1 MEKPQRRQRI
11 VILGAGFGGLSTANR
26 LVKELGM
33 PDGHEIVVI
42 DKHTHHLY
50 RPWLYEVATGDASE
64 ETLKVGIATPF
75 EDIRTHLAP
84 KRVLVEYEE
93 VMGVDW
99 DARAVVLSDERK
111 LGFDHL
117 VVALGASPSFFGIEG
132 LDRHGVPMYSLRD
145 ALIVHRKLVELI
157 EAKRRNE
164 IPFIRILIGGAG
176 PTGVEFA
183 CELSEFLRKQVRK
196 GRLGAA
202 EYSIE
207 MVEASPRPL
216 GMLDPEMSA
225 WAKARLEKLGIKLLL
240 DTCIKGAHKDHVV
253 LAPRPLKPGETEEM
267 LLCDFRKDHEKEV
280 TTDLLVWC
288 GGFQANPVVAKLGLA
303 VDARGRIEVDETLRV
318 RGKERVWAVGD
329 CLSLADP
336 KTKRPVPQLA
346 QAAIH
351 QAATVAANIARAF
364 TGAAPAPYPFPTM
377 HTVVPMGGAWG
388 IAQVFGLRL
397 KGRIV
402 WPIRLAADV
411 RYFLKT
417 LPLGCAWKLIRAP
430 LTTFR
435 RNNL

>member
-1 MEKPQRRQRI
+1 MEDPKRRERI

-33 PDGHEIVVI
+33 PDGHEIVVV
-42 DKHTHHLY
+42 DKQTHHLY
-50 RPWLYEVATGDASE
+50 RPWLYEVATGDAPE
-64 ETLKVGIATPF
+64 EALKVGIATPY
-75 EDIRTHLAP
+75 EDVRTHLAP
-84 KRVLVEYEE
+84 KRVRVEYEE
-93 VMGVDW
+93 VVGIDW
-99 DARAVVLSDERK
+99 DARAVVLSDDRQ
-111 LGFDHL
+111 LAFDCL
-117 VVALGASPSFFGIEG
+117 VVALGATPSFFGIEG
-132 LDRHGVPMYSLRD
+132 LERHGLPMYGLRD
-145 ALIVHRKLVELI
+145 ALAIHRKLVELI

-164 IPFIRILIGGAG
+164 IPFIRIVIGGAG

-216 GMLDPEMSA
+216 GMLDKEMSA

-253 LAPRPLKPGETEEM
+253 LAPRPLKEGETMEM
-267 LLCDFRKDHEKEV
+267 LLCDFRKEHEKEV

-288 GGFQANPVVAKLGLA
+288 GGFQANPVVAKLGLP

-318 RGKERVWAVGD
+318 RGKDRVWAVGD
-329 CLSLADP
+329 CLTLLDP

-346 QAAIH
+346 QAAIR
-351 QAATVAANIARAF
+351 QAETVAKNIAHAF
-364 TGAAPAPYPFPTM
+364 GGEEPEPYPFPTM
-377 HTVVPMGGAWG
+377 HAIVPMGGAWG
-388 IAQVFGLRL
+388 IAQVFGFRLR
-397 KGRIV
+397 GRVV
-402 WPIRLAADV
+402 WPLRLAADI
-411 RYFLKT
+411 RYFLKS
-417 LPLGCAWKLIRAP
+417 LPFGSAWKLIKAP